1 MRSPAMLVA
10 ALALAACARAAPS
23 AAPAS
28 PREHVA
34 ASDESVTIG
43 LEAVQGGVGSHV
55 WVANRSSVAV
65 IVTSLTIS
73 DCENVGIPCRRQEI
87 RHELRPGRR
96 ERLLTVTP
104 RDVNRNHHFRYHFTW
119 EQVRGSHWQ

>member
-1 MRSPAMLVA
+1 MRSVALLGA
-10 ALALAACARAAPS
+10 ALALAACASVAPS
-23 AAPAS
+23 AAPES
-28 PREHVA
+28 PRENVA

-43 LEAVQGGVGSHV
+43 LEAVQGGQGSHV

-65 IVTSLTIS
+65 VVTSLTLS
-73 DCENVGIPCRRQEI
+73 ECQNVDVPCRRQEM

-119 EQVRGSHWQ
+119 EQVRASHWQ